1 MKLNEKIRKYRKV
14 FDLSQ
19 EELAEKLN
27 VSRQVIT
34 KWENELGMPEIE
46 NLKALAKLFDVSV
59 DFLLDEEMIIE
70 YPIIKER
77 YTLEKNTYSNRYDYA
92 VSYLKKNYG
101 ETGIIYVLSETENGE
116 KNMVAKIF
124 SFITLKISDLSQ
136 ITQWFSDL
144 AIWFLVETEKNK
156 LLVKVTKE
164 YIETRELSNL
174 IDSNKFT
181 YEKSKFIK
189 ISEV

>member
-1 MKLNEKIRKYRKV
+1 
-14 FDLSQ
+14 
-19 EELAEKLN
+19 
-27 VSRQVIT
+27 
-34 KWENELGMPEIE
+34 
-46 NLKALAKLFDVSV
+46 
-59 DFLLDEEMIIE
+59 
-70 YPIIKER
+70 
-77 YTLEKNTYSNRYDYA
+77 
-92 VSYLKKNYG
+92 
-101 ETGIIYVLSETENGE
+101 
-116 KNMVAKIF
+116 MVAKIF